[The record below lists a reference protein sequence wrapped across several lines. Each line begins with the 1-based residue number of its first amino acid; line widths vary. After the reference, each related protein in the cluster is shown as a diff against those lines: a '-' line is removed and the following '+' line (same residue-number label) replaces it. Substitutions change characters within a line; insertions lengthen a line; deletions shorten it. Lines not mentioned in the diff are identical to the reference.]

1 MYVNIF
7 LYENS
12 KLRIEEKKSQA
23 EKTIESKQA

>member
-12 KLRIEEKKSQA
+12 KLRIEEKKLQA
-23 EKTIESKQA
+23 EKTIENKQA

>member
-12 KLRIEEKKSQA
+12 KLKKKKIQA
-23 EKTIESKQA
+23 EKTIKSKQA